1 MSTSIE
7 SPLRRTLPP
16 ECKCPPPLNDA
27 KPTRI
32 TDVGIRRGKRI
43 GQPLSF
49 VTHGSA
55 HHDWQTKQPRVLL
68 KMDALSKADS
78 RVYVAALS
86 KLLVQLRTVEQEYNT
101 TILCNERLQM
111 LRQRTA
117 YLPGLWEGAS

>member
-1 MSTSIE
+1 
-7 SPLRRTLPP
+7 
-16 ECKCPPPLNDA
+16 
-27 KPTRI
+27 
-32 TDVGIRRGKRI
+32 
-43 GQPLSF
+43 
-49 VTHGSA
+49 
-55 HHDWQTKQPRVLL
+55 VLL